1 MRKLYA
7 IREVT
12 SGMWLSTLKMRGFT
26 SNFSATDSFF
36 NTETN
41 AYAAMHKLHTQ
52 IIKKGMMFRLDATWC
67 KIYDDEQDALLI
79 PNNVKFE
86 VVAFNLVPVQPVASA
101 VQKIAELPSC
111 M

>member
-26 SNFSATDSFF
+26 SNFGATDSFF

-52 IIKKGMMFRLDATWC
+52 IIKKGTMFRLDATWC
-67 KIYDDEQDALLI
+67 KIYDDEQDAKEQLNIRALLI
-79 PNNVKFE
+79 SMGLPANCIERIDGRIFLSYT
-86 VVAFNLVPVQPVASA
+86 NL
-101 VQKIAELPSC
+101 
-111 M
+111 